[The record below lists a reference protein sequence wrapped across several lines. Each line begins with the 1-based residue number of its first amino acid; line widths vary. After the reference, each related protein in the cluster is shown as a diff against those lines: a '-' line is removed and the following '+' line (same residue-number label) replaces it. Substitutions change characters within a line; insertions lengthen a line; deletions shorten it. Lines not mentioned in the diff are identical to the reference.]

1 MNITKYVDNRHSIK
15 IPAAVVFLRKNFIV
29 ADANE
34 RYYSFV
40 GKQSGA
46 EFNKLIYEEDA
57 QEFVDT
63 VSGLKENVTEHF
75 VVRMSNLEDDYRM
88 VYIIAKLSKK
98 MEDGERL
105 YEIMLHDIVDMTEHY
120 TKVEFNLRKYIRF
133 LMMSGLYFFEY
144 NINSG
149 IFKIYKYLNDRSVM
163 LVEEPLDSWCEGI
176 MSDSDATENIIN
188 DIIIF
193 KNNLKKGILSFDMVM
208 DEIRDKGKTCRIK
221 GLPLRFYNEQQL
233 AVGIINSNNIDSR
246 QTYYMS
252 PAAKDSGTGVLN
264 KKAVVEYII
273 DRLKKQD
280 GKIRWLIVFDIDNF
294 KEVNDKFGHLFGDRV
309 IQLVADTIS
318 DVFKR
323 HGTVGRYGGDEF
335 LAFIEDIDSEEDIR
349 IRLKTISKHLQLA
362 FSQEPEHN
370 IKITLS
376 MGVTRYPVDGTVYNE
391 LFEKADKALY
401 IAKDKGRNRY
411 IIYSEDKHGDYKI
424 NSIQMNGVEYAVSCE
439 KRTSALSGI
448 AVSLATEGIKNLV
461 TCGIQELLIRIF
473 DLDGMTIYT
482 DCGKKRF
489 SVTGNYNEE
498 IDDIISKYM
507 DTGYHKTYNGNGICV
522 AGSMNSIKARNAQ
535 AYQIARR
542 TEIGAYIHCITYDG
556 DKPEIIVSFDIFNR
570 SRKWSD
576 ADAEELSVIGKLIGN
591 VLLKENR

>member
-1 MNITKYVDNRHSIK
+1 MNITKYVGNGHSVK
-15 IPAAVVFLRKNFIV
+15 LPAAVVFLRKNFMV

-46 EFNKLIYEEDA
+46 EFNKLIHEEDA
-57 QEFVDT
+57 QEFVDI
-63 VSGLKENVTEHF
+63 VSGLKENEKEHF
-75 VVRMSNLEDDYRM
+75 VVRLSNLEEDYRM
-88 VYIIAKLSKK
+88 VYIIARISKK
-98 MEDGERL
+98 VEDGDRL
-105 YEIMLHDIVDMTEHY
+105 YEIMLHDIIDMTEHY
-120 TKVEFNLRKYIRF
+120 TKVEYNLRKYIRF

-144 NINSG
+144 NISSG

-163 LVEEPLDSWCEGI
+163 IVEEPLDSWCESI
-176 MSDSDATENIIN
+176 LSDAGATENIIN
-188 DIIIF
+188 DINTF
-193 KNNLKKGILSFDMVM
+193 KYNLKKGILSFDMVI
-208 DEIRDKGKTCRIK
+208 DEIRDNSKTCRIR

-233 AVGIINSNNIDSR
+233 AVGIIDSGNVDIR

-273 DRLKKQD
+273 DRLKNQD
-280 GKIRWLIVFDIDNF
+280 GKTRWLIVFDIDNF

-309 IQLVADTIS
+309 IQMVADTIC

-323 HGTVGRYGGDEF
+323 YGTVGRYGGDEF
-335 LAFIEDIDSEEDIR
+335 LAFIEGIDSEEDIR
-349 IRLKTISKHLQLA
+349 IRLKTISKHLHLA
-362 FSQEPEHN
+362 FAEEPEHN
-370 IKITLS
+370 IKVTLS
-376 MGVTRYPVDGTVYNE
+376 MGVTKYPVDGTEYNA

-424 NSIQMNGVEYAVSCE
+424 NNVQMNGVEYAVSCE
-439 KRTSALSGI
+439 RRTSALTGI
-448 AVSLATEGIKNLV
+448 MVSLATEGIKNLV
-461 TCGIQELLIRIF
+461 TGEIQNLLVRIF

-489 SVTGNYNEE
+489 SVTGNYNIE
-498 IDDIISKYM
+498 IDDIASKFM
-507 DTGYHKTYNGNGICV
+507 DTGYYKTYNGNGICV
-522 AGSMNSIKARNAQ
+522 SGSMNPVKARNAE
-535 AYQIARR
+535 AYRIARR
-542 TEIGAYIHCITYDG
+542 TELGAFIHCVTYYD
-556 DKPEIIVSFDIFNR
+556 DKPEIIISFDIFNR

-576 ADAEELSVIGKLIGN
+576 ADAEELSVIGKLIGS
-591 VLLKENR
+591 VLLKKYD